1 MKLRSH
7 LLSMTSLLV
16 LAACGGMGNTPITD
30 AALSAKASLATA
42 PAGDLTVELLTDTQL
57 ETGLTPVYLKITTA
71 AGLPVTD
78 AAVTFM
84 PMMAMSN
91 GMNHTCPMLG
101 MPAVGSDGLYRV
113 DVVFLMASGAMDIW
127 SATVTITQPG
137 SGAVAASFPQLTV
150 IESGRLQAFAYTD
163 PVTTVATK
171 YFTSLNF
178 VNPPKIGLNPIVFT
192 VHFRQDM
199 MTFPSV
205 DDAEIALDP
214 EMPAMGHGSPGS
226 VNPSLSA
233 PGRYEGQLSF
243 SMAGQW
249 QTAVTIVR
257 GGVTVGAP
265 MFATTF

>member
-7 LLSMTSLLV
+7 LLSMTSLLA
-16 LAACGGMGNTPITD
+16 LAACGGMGNSATTD
-30 AALSAKASLATA
+30 SAISAKTSLATA
-42 PAGDLTVELLTDTQL
+42 QAGDLTVELLTDTQL

-71 AGLPVTD
+71 TGLAVTD

-91 GMNHTCPMLG
+91 GMNHTCPMMG
-101 MPAVGSDGLYRV
+101 MPAVGSDGLYHV
-113 DVVFLMASGAMDIW
+113 DAVFLMASSAMDIW

-137 SGAVAASFPQLTV
+137 SGAVEAGFPQLTV
-150 IESGRLQAFAYTD
+150 TESGRLQAFTYTD
-163 PVTTVATK
+163 PVTSVATK
-171 YFTSLNF
+171 YVTSLNF
-178 VNPPKIGLNPIVFT
+178 VNPPKVGLNPIVFT
-192 VHFRQDM
+192 VHFKQDM

-205 DDAEIALDP
+205 DDAELALDP
-214 EMPAMGHGSPGS
+214 EMPTMGHGSPGS
-226 VNPSLSA
+226 VNPTLAA

-243 SMAGQW
+243 SMAGEW
-249 QTAVTIVR
+249 QTTVSMIR